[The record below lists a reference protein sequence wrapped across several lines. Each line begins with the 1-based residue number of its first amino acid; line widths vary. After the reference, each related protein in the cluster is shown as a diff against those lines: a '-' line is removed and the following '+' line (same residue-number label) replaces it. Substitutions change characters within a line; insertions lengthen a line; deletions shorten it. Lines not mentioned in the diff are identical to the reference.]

1 MSNMTETT
9 TITLELTT
17 EQVEFLE
24 WAAKLEG
31 ITPEQY
37 LLRIAE
43 GNAGDGETRR
53 IGIPVLSMRPTTK
66 GSCASPTRGPSEE
79 HFWRRVR
86 GCSDVLALS
95 STIGK
100 QELAT

>member
-37 LLRIAE
+37 LLRVAE
-43 GNAGDGETRR
+43 ESCSRRRNTTNRNARFY
-53 IGIPVLSMRPTTK
+53 P
-66 GSCASPTRGPSEE
+66 CA
-79 HFWRRVR
+79 
-86 GCSDVLALS
+86 
-95 STIGK
+95 
-100 QELAT
+100 

>member
-1 MSNMTETT
+1 MSNMTETI

-37 LLRIAE
+37 LLRVAE
-43 GNAGDGETRR
+43 GKLLKTEKHDE
-53 IGIPVLSMRPTTK
+53 
-66 GSCASPTRGPSEE
+66 
-79 HFWRRVR
+79 
-86 GCSDVLALS
+86 
-95 STIGK
+95 
-100 QELAT
+100 